1 MTDFDPRPNPIG
13 AGLAG
18 AGNPFGMGDCG
29 AEQVERGQPVPE
41 ALLAQARAHPGQVR
55 IVRRGQA
62 MTMDLRPDRL
72 TIMVDDDGRVIA
84 ARCG

>member
-1 MTDFDPRPNPIG
+1 MTDFDPKAAPIG
-13 AGLAG
+13 PGRAGTG
-18 AGNPFGMGDCG
+18 VPFGPGGCG
-29 AEQVERGQPVPE
+29 AEQVERGRPVPDT
-41 ALLAQARAHPGQVR
+41 LLARAQAHPGQVR

-72 TIMVDDDGRVIA
+72 TIVVDDEGMVIA

>member
-1 MTDFDPRPNPIG
+1 MTDLDPKPNPIA

-18 AGNPFGMGDCG
+18 SAAPFDLGGCG
-29 AEQVERGQPVPE
+29 AERVERGQPVPD
-41 ALLAQARAHPGQVR
+41 ALLAQAQAHPGQVR

-62 MTMDLRPDRL
+62 MTMDLRPERL
-72 TIMVDDDGRVIA
+72 TIVVDDDGRVIA